1 MIRTETTHSDASLH
15 AAAIARWDDEGGA
28 STSARDKTGVKAV
41 HARSKRT
48 GEMLAASKDHSGS
61 HQGRENSDW
70 GAAVVSAFCMILG
83 TMDPNEKDQVA
94 SPSCV

>member
-48 GEMLAASKDHSGS
+48 DEMLAASKDHSGS
-61 HQGRENSDW
+61 HQILTGGGRRQRFLHNPRDHGSE
-70 GAAVVSAFCMILG
+70 
-83 TMDPNEKDQVA
+83 
-94 SPSCV
+94 

>member
-61 HQGRENSDW
+61 HQGRENFGLS
-70 GAAVVSAFCMILG
+70 GERPSSAHS
-83 TMDPNEKDQVA
+83 A
-94 SPSCV
+94 